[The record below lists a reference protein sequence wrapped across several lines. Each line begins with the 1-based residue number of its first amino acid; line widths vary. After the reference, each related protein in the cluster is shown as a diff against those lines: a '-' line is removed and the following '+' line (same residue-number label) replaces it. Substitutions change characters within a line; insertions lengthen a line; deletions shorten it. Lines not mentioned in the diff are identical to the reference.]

1 MARDVADVAL
11 MLDAGAGHHPDDPFS
26 FDASGSFVTA
36 LESSDKPTRVA
47 FSPDLGI
54 VPMAR
59 EVREVADK
67 AIRHL
72 TGAGVDVTD
81 DIPDF
86 SDALDGFQTLRAI
99 LLGTM
104 MGELLES
111 ERDRI
116 TEDIVSNVKR
126 GFEVTPERLF
136 AAERIRWTLYH
147 RMTAFFETHDLLIC
161 PSASIPAFP
170 VDLRYVTE
178 IDGQPCETYI
188 DWFAITFALTMTS
201 CPIISIPCGFTE
213 DGLPIGLQI
222 VGKPRGEAALLQ
234 TAHWIEKLFG
244 IAPMLPIDPRPTA
257 SD

>member
-1 MARDVADVAL
+1 MARDLADVAL

-99 LLGTM
+99 LLGTL

-111 ERDRI
+111 ERKRI
-116 TEDIVSNVKR
+116 TEDIVRNVER
-126 GFEVTPERLF
+126 GFEVTSERLF
-136 AAERIRWTLYH
+136 AAERVRWTLYH
-147 RMTAFFETHDLLIC
+147 RMTTFFETHDLLIC

-178 IDGQPCETYI
+178 IDQH
-188 DWFAITFALTMTS
+188 
-201 CPIISIPCGFTE
+201 SIRIYEG
-213 DGLPIGLQI
+213 
-222 VGKPRGEAALLQ
+222 
-234 TAHWIEKLFG
+234 
-244 IAPMLPIDPRPTA
+244 
-257 SD
+257 